1 MPRLKNTFTPPD
13 WNRNKDGAKPVKV
26 ASDSYKPKTWA
37 SYWVDVVFSDNLY
50 YLWAPMTVIG
60 IVIGSNVELIG
71 NFKHVPL
78 FCLGLFFGLTVYGF
92 LEEKMESALEDIRLE
107 DEDIL
112 SEEENSDS
120 RDLPY
125 DDYHYNPGFSSNPS
139 NFYHHDD

>member
-1 MPRLKNTFTPPD
+1 MARLKDTFTPPD
-13 WNRNKDGAKPVKV
+13 WNKNKNGAQPVEV

-78 FCLGLFFGLTVYGF
+78 FCLGIFFGLTVFGF
-92 LEEKMESALEDIRLE
+92 LEKKLESIDAGGGVREPDNASNSFDTEPDAAGIRTITRGVISPSDIFN
-107 DEDIL
+107 D
-112 SEEENSDS
+112 
-120 RDLPY
+120 
-125 DDYHYNPGFSSNPS
+125 
-139 NFYHHDD
+139 